1 MTIKIAMAQINPTI
15 GDLAGNLKII
25 KSSIENAIKSGA
37 EIIAFPE
44 LALTGYHPMDLLD
57 DPSFALAI
65 SESVKELVSFSFKKD
80 IKIIVGAPMPS
91 GNKLKRWYNSAL
103 VIADGKIEYQYNKQL
118 LPTYDVFD
126 EGRHF
131 LSGSANQEPWRLR
144 GRTIGIII
152 CEDGWDL
159 DGSQY
164 GESPFA
170 QMWKEGADLV
180 ISINSSPSALEK
192 MGKRQDLFS
201 EASKL
206 GFPIVWVNQ
215 VGGNDQIVFDGG
227 SSVYEGGRLVQR
239 LPFFKESIDYVRL
252 DARNKI
258 VGSNHISAIP
268 EKNSLYADQIAL
280 GLRDYARRCGFTK
293 VVVGSSGGID
303 SALTLA
309 LATKALGSENVMAIT
324 MPSKYSSSGSVSD
337 SVALCKN
344 LGVTLLEHPIKEIVD
359 QYLVGFER
367 STGDSPSPLAIEN
380 LQARIRG
387 TILMEYSNTHGH
399 LLLTTGNKS
408 EVSVGYCTLYGDT
421 NGGLSLI
428 GDLYKTEVFDLC
440 RHINEVE
447 GREVIPLSIIE
458 KEPSAELAPDQKD
471 SDSLPPYPV
480 LDAYLK
486 LKIEGSA
493 LSMIELEASKRVMAG
508 MEENE
513 RQKMMERVDSLIHR
527 SEYKRRQS
535 PPIIKLRPRSF
546 GAGRQVPIAAK
557 ISYPEQKPTQKR
569 IKP

>member
-1 MTIKIAMAQINPTI
+1 MTLKIAMAQINPTI
-15 GDLAGNLKII
+15 GDLAGNL
-25 KSSIENAIKSGA
+25 
-37 EIIAFPE
+37 EIIRSETMKALENDADIVVFPE

-57 DPSFALAI
+57 DPSFASAI
-65 SESVKELVSFSFKKD
+65 GRAIDDLKTFSFRKD
-80 IKIIVGAPMPS
+80 IKIVVGAPTPTH
-91 GNKLKRWYNSAL
+91 NKLKRWYNSAL
-103 VIADGKIEYQYNKQL
+103 VIADGQIEYQYNKQL

-131 LSGSANQEPWRLR
+131 LSGDANQYLWNLR
-144 GRTIGIII
+144 GRRIGLII

-164 GESPFA
+164 GESPFV
-170 QMWKEGADLV
+170 QMWKGSADLV
-180 ISINSSPSALEK
+180 ISINSSPSALGKIEK
-192 MGKRQDLFS
+192 RTDLFQ

-215 VGGNDQIVFDGG
+215 VGGDDQIVFDGG
-227 SSVYEGGRLVQR
+227 SSVYENGSLVQR
-239 LPFFKESIDYVRL
+239 LPFFKEVTGYTSLNAKREMS
-252 DARNKI
+252 K
-258 VGSNHISAIP
+258 GKGISEYP
-268 EKNSLYADQIAL
+268 SKYDLYADQIVL
-280 GLRDYARRCGFTK
+280 GLKDYARRCGFTK
-293 VVVGSSGGID
+293 AVVGSSGGID

-309 LATKALGSENVMAIT
+309 LAARALGPENVTAIT
-324 MPSKYSSSGSVSD
+324 MPSRYSSEGSITD
-337 SVALCKN
+337 SEALCRN
-344 LGVTLLEHPIKEIVD
+344 LGVKLIEHPIKEIFDGYVA
-359 QYLVGFER
+359 GF
-367 STGDSPSPLAIEN
+367 SGATGEAPSPLAIEN

-428 GDLYKTEVFDLC
+428 GDLYKTEVFGLC
-440 RHINEVE
+440 RHINETAN
-447 GREVIPLSIIE
+447 RNLIPLSIIE
-458 KEPSAELAPDQKD
+458 KEPSAELSPDQKD

-486 LKIEGSA
+486 LKIEGDA
-493 LSMIELEASKRVMAG
+493 LSVDEREASKRILSV

-513 RQKMMERVDSLIHR
+513 RLEMTRRVDSLIQR

-546 GAGRQVPIAAK
+546 GAGRQMPIAAK
-557 ISYPEQKPTQKR
+557 ITETKPETVKRNKP
-569 IKP
+569 